1 MVIMTLRLTVRPE
14 KKTDAISIINAMAG
28 PILVEPRCKHFCLY
42 SDVNN
47 DDTLMLVQEWV
58 SQEALEE
65 HIRSDEFNKIL
76 VVIELATRAPEI
88 RFNTVSDIA
97 GFELIENLR
106 TQHTSA
112 AQI

>member
-1 MVIMTLRLTVRPE
+1 
-14 KKTDAISIINAMAG
+14 MAG
-28 PILVEPRCKHFCLY
+28 PILAEPTCKHFCLY

-47 DDTLMLVQEWV
+47 DDTFMLVEEWV

-65 HIRSDEFNKIL
+65 HIRSDESHRIL
-76 VVIELATRAPEI
+76 IVIELASHAPEI
-88 RFNTVSDIA
+88 SFKTVSDIA
-97 GFELIENLR
+97 GFELIESLR